1 MFSDLANS
9 GAMPAL
15 ERMLR
20 FTAARQKLITH
31 NIANL
36 DTPDFVPLDVSP
48 KSFQAAL
55 RKAVEAR
62 RSEGRQGDLPAI
74 ASPEVQEL
82 ASGELLLRPGTPSG
96 NVLYH
101 DRNNRDL
108 EKMMQD
114 LAENGLA
121 FRAASDLIRREMDI
135 LRVAISQRV

>member
-1 MFSDLANS
+1 MLGDLANS

-15 ERMLR
+15 EQMLR

-48 KSFQAAL
+48 QGFQAAL
-55 RKAVEAR
+55 QKAVEER
-62 RSEGRQGDLPAI
+62 RSRGGLGPLGALQNREIEQLP
-74 ASPEVQEL
+74 
-82 ASGELLLRPGTPSG
+82 SGQLLLRPGTPSG

-114 LAENGLA
+114 LAENGMA
-121 FRAASDLIRREMDI
+121 FRAASDLMRREMDL